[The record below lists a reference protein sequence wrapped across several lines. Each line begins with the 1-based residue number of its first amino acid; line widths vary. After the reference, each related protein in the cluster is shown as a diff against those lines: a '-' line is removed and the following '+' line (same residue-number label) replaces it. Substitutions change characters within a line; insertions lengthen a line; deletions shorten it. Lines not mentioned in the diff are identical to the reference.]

1 MTGEMISW
9 EKNGSEMVLIPS
21 QITTSSFY
29 MDKYEVTNAQYEK
42 FMKATGSRE
51 PEYWQNDHFNRPN
64 QPVIGVDW
72 NDAMAY
78 AEWAGKRLPTEV
90 EWEYAARGGLKNK
103 DYPWGNEKPD
113 GSQCNFADKNASV
126 DWADMMYCQS

>member
-90 EWEYAARGGLKNK
+90 EWEYAARAADGHRDTRGGMTALH
-103 DYPWGNEKPD
+103 
-113 GSQCNFADKNASV
+113 V
-126 DWADMMYCQS
+126 HVL